1 MIKKI
6 IDMDKQETP
15 IENSPFNEKE
25 LEHFRNKLHEE
36 KKRAEQTI
44 KDLKETL
51 GDLNEAELDEK
62 SSLDDHQGN
71 IATDELEK
79 ETMYTMIEKEKK
91 KIEKIIVALDRIA
104 DGNYGICLATGKP
117 IAKERLEAIPYAL
130 YTVEAANEI

>member
-1 MIKKI
+1 
-6 IDMDKQETP
+6 MDKQETP

>member
-1 MIKKI
+1 
-6 IDMDKQETP
+6 MDKQETP
-15 IENSPFNEKE
+15 IENTPFNKKEQEYFRKRLLDEKE
-25 LEHFRNKLHEE
+25 K
-36 KKRAEQTI
+36 AEIRI
-44 KDLKETL
+44 KNLKESI

-62 SSLDDHQGN
+62 SSLDDHQGD
-71 IATDELEK
+71 IGTDELNK
-79 ETMYTMIEKEKK
+79 ETKYTMIEKEKK

>member
-1 MIKKI
+1 
-6 IDMDKQETP
+6 MDKQETP

-117 IAKERLEAIPYAL
+117 IAKQRLEAIPYAL

>member
-1 MIKKI
+1 
-6 IDMDKQETP
+6 MDKQETP

-25 LEHFRNKLHEE
+25 LEYFRKKLHEE

-62 SSLDDHQGN
+62 SSLDDHHGN
-71 IATDELEK
+71 IGTDELEK

-104 DGNYGICLATGKP
+104 DGNYGICLATDKP

>member
-1 MIKKI
+1 
-6 IDMDKQETP
+6 MDKQETP
-15 IENSPFNEKE
+15 IENTPFNKKE
-25 LEHFRNKLHEE
+25 LEYFRKRLLDE
-36 KKRAEQTI
+36 KEKAEIRI
-44 KDLKETL
+44 KNLKESI

-71 IATDELEK
+71 IGTDELNK
-79 ETMYTMIEKEKK
+79 ETKYTMIEKEKK

>member
-1 MIKKI
+1 
-6 IDMDKQETP
+6 MDKQETP
-15 IENSPFNEKE
+15 IENTPFNKKEQEYFRKRLLDEKE
-25 LEHFRNKLHEE
+25 K
-36 KKRAEQTI
+36 AEIRI
-44 KDLKETL
+44 KNLKESI

-71 IATDELEK
+71 IGTDELNK
-79 ETMYTMIEKEKK
+79 ETKYTMIEKEKK